1 MDSAGDLTE
10 EQLNLLQGNRKIV
23 KQDNPYLV
31 EQQEGVLQPRK
42 TFKGVKD

>member
-10 EQLNLLQGNRKIV
+10 EQLNLLQGNGKTV

-31 EQQEGVLQPRK
+31 E
-42 TFKGVKD
+42 